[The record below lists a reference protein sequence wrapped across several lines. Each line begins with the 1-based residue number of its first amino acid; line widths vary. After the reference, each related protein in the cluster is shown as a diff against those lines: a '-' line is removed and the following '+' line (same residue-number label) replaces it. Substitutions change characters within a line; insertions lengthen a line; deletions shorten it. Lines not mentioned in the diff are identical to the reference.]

1 MKLTPNLVVL
11 LALSAGSLACSE
23 KKAEAPAAAA
33 PAKAAAPASAAPAA
47 AAAPASA
54 APAAAAPAADPVAEA
69 DGIFKTR
76 CFTCHGMEGK
86 GDGPAAAALNPK
98 PRMFSDKEWQKSVTD
113 EHIDKIILAGG
124 AAVGKSPLMP
134 PNPDLEG
141 KKEVIAALRAI
152 VRKFG
157 Q

>member
-1 MKLTPNLVVL
+1 MKLTPKLVVL
-11 LALSAGSLACSE
+11 LALGAGSLACSE
-23 KKAEAPAAAA
+23 KKAEAPAAA
-33 PAKAAAPASAAPAA
+33 PAQA
-47 AAAPASA
+47 A
-54 APAAAAPAADPVAEA
+54 APAAAAPAAAAPAAAAPAAAAQDPAAEA

-113 EHIDKIILAGG
+113 EHIEKIILAGG

-152 VRKFG
+152 VRKVG

>member
-1 MKLTPNLVVL
+1 MNTQRYLSAAAGTL
-11 LALSAGSLACSE
+11 LALATLGLAGCSKDE
-23 KKAEAPAAAA
+23 PKGGATGTTGAAAA
-33 PAKAAAPASAAPAA
+33 STVDVKPIF
-47 AAAPASA
+47 
-54 APAAAAPAADPVAEA
+54 AE
-69 DGIFKTR
+69 K
-76 CFTCHGMEGK
+76 CVPCHGEKGK